1 MFGFL
6 KDKIKNAISSL
17 SKKAEELSEE
27 KNLDEHPTREQDSSI
42 KPLPV
47 EQIAS
52 KEESKQA
59 IEEKQTR
66 EIKTGQK
73 QELQQ
78 LEKED
83 LSLKSAEDK
92 KSFFGRIKEKLK
104 KKETIEARE
113 YQEPAEDKKGFFDKI
128 KEVASTKKISGKNF
142 DEIFYDLEL
151 ALLESNVAYS
161 VVEKIKC
168 DLKDE
173 LVDKP
178 IKKNE
183 FDSIVINTL
192 RKSLDSLF
200 NIEGLDL
207 ISRIKEKK
215 DKPFIIVFVGVNG
228 VGKTSSI
235 AKLANYLK
243 KNDISCL
250 LAASDTW
257 RAASIEQLEH
267 HANKL
272 GIKIIKHNY
281 GSDPTAVSYEA
292 VSFAKSK
299 GINVVLIDTAG
310 RQHSNVNL
318 ISEMQKIIRVIKP
331 DLKIFVGE
339 SITGS
344 DCIEQA
350 SNFDQAIG
358 IDGIILSK
366 ADIDEKGGAAISIEY
381 IVKKPILYIGTGQGY
396 DDLAVFSKE
405 KIIAS
410 IGLDSHAINIF
421 L

>member
-78 LEKED
+78 LEKEN

-410 IGLDSHAINIF
+410 IGLD
-421 L
+421 

>member
-6 KDKIKNAISSL
+6 KDKIKNEISRIR
-17 SKKAEELSEE
+17 KKAEELSEE

>member
-78 LEKED
+78 LEKEN

-381 IVKKPILYIGTGQGY
+381 VVKKPILYIGTGQGY

-410 IGLDSHAINIF
+410 IGLD
-421 L
+421 

>member
-17 SKKAEELSEE
+17 SRKVEELPEE
-27 KNLDEHPTREQDSSI
+27 KILDEHSNREQDKSI
-42 KPLPV
+42 KPLPA

-59 IEEKQTR
+59 IEEKQTKKINV
-66 EIKTGQK
+66 E
-73 QELQQ
+73 QELRQS
-78 LEKED
+78 EKEV
-83 LSLKSAEDK
+83 LPAEDK
-92 KSFFGRIKEKLK
+92 KGFFGRIKEKFN
-104 KKETIEARE
+104 KKETIKARE
-113 YQEPAEDKKGFFDKI
+113 GNESAEDKKGFFDKI
-128 KEVASTKKISGKNF
+128 KEAASTKKISGKDF
-142 DEIFYDLEL
+142 DEIFYDLEI

-161 VVEKIKC
+161 VVEKIKF
-168 DLKDE
+168 DLKNE

-178 IKKNE
+178 IKRNE

-192 RKSLDSLF
+192 RKSLGSLF
-200 NIEGLDL
+200 DIEGLDL
-207 ISRIKEKK
+207 ISKIKEKK

-243 KNDISCL
+243 KNNISCL

-310 RQHSNVNL
+310 RQHSNANL

-381 IVKKPILYIGTGQGY
+381 IVKKPILYMGTGQGY
-396 DDLAVFSKE
+396 DDLIGFSKE
-405 KIIAS
+405 KIMAN
-410 IGLDSHAINIF
+410 IGLN
-421 L
+421 

>member
-410 IGLDSHAINIF
+410 IGLD
-421 L
+421 